1 MLPYLKKVLSWRMCI
16 VIFSCFTFASRAG
29 LAVEVPT
36 IFGSHMVMQRGMEL
50 PVWGG
55 GEAGEKVSVTMAG
68 VTKSAD
74 VDTNGKWMVRMPAL
88 TDKGPYRITIAGKNT
103 IELEDV
109 LIGEVWLCSGQ
120 SNMEMGI
127 EMVRD
132 GKAEAAEADYP
143 EMRLFHVKE
152 HRSSGQPEKDFPD
165 CQWRYCISRN
175 IRKNGWGGFSATGYY
190 FGRSL
195 HKKLEVPVGL
205 IDSSWGGTMIEPWT
219 PKVGFEQVEAL
230 KDLAEMIRKG
240 PDDKRKEMEQALAM
254 YSEWLPKAQA
264 AVNEGAEIPWPPAWP
279 SHPLAGSGDPVA
291 LYNGMIHPLVPF
303 AIRGAIWYQGESNC
317 IKKDRMLYREK
328 MKALIGGWRTVWGQG
343 DFPFYYVQ
351 LAPFDYSK
359 YFKGKTE
366 ELPRIWEAQTA
377 ALAIPNTGMAVTA
390 DLVDNLQDIHPA
402 NKKDVGERLA
412 LWALAKTYGIKDIVY
427 SGPLYKEMKVEGD
440 AVRVFFDYAEGLASR
455 DGKELSWFEIAGQD
469 RRFVKAEAMV
479 DARTNTVVV
488 RSLSVKEPVA
498 VRFAWDE
505 LAQPN
510 LMNGAGLPASPF
522 RTDNW

>member
-1 MLPYLKKVLSWRMCI
+1 MKNWKKAMFIWSYVLVISCI
-16 VIFSCFTFASRAG
+16 MYFTQAG
-29 LAVEVPT
+29 NGVEVPT
-36 IFGSHMVMQRGMEL
+36 IFGSHMVMQREMEL
-50 PVWGG
+50 PIWGW
-55 GEAGEKVSVTMAG
+55 GEVGEKVSVTMAG
-68 VTKSAD
+68 VTKSATAD
-74 VDTNGKWMVRMPAL
+74 ADGKWMVRMPAQ
-88 TDKGPYRITIAGKNT
+88 TDKGPYKITIAGKNT

-127 EMVRD
+127 EMVKD
-132 GKAEAAEADYP
+132 GKDEVVDADYP
-143 EMRLFHVKE
+143 EMRLFHVKD
-152 HRSSGQPEKDFPD
+152 HRSSGAPEKDFPGCD
-165 CQWRYCISRN
+165 WRYCISRN

-190 FGRSL
+190 FGRSI
-195 HKKLEVPVGL
+195 HKKLDVPVGL

-219 PKVGFEQVEAL
+219 PMVGFEQVKGL
-230 KDLAEMIRKG
+230 KDLAEKIRKG
-240 PDDKRKEMEQALAM
+240 PEEKRKEMELALAK
-254 YSEWLPKAQA
+254 YADWLPKAQA
-264 AVNEGAEIPWPPAWP
+264 AAKEGSEMPWPPAWP
-279 SHPLAGSGDPVA
+279 AHPMAGSGDPIA

-317 IKKDRMLYREK
+317 IKKDRMLYLEK

-343 DFPFYYVQ
+343 EFPFYYVQ

-359 YFKGKTE
+359 HFKGKTD

-377 ALAIPNTGMAVTA
+377 ALSIPNTGMAVTV

-412 LWALAKTYGIKDIVY
+412 LWALAKTYGMKDIVY
-427 SGPLYKEMKVEGD
+427 SGPLYKKMKTEGDQIRVSFDYVEGLT
-440 AVRVFFDYAEGLASR
+440 RR
-455 DGKELSWFEIAGQD
+455 DQKELSWFEIAGAD
-469 RRFVKAEAMV
+469 KIFVKAEAAI
-479 DARTNTVVV
+479 DAQTNTVVV

-522 RTDNW
+522 RTDTW